1 MGVTVSSSVKKKTPA
16 SRYQLRVKRSKTGKG
31 LFTQVPIK
39 KGARII
45 EYTGKVV
52 TNADRRLDWGKY
64 FFEVGKN
71 KVIDGNIP
79 SNLARYINHSC
90 VPNCEAD
97 GPEGKVYISA
107 LRNIK
112 PGEELTYD
120 YGEEYFDKH
129 IGAAKCKCPKHSK
142 LLTKVK
148 GRTK

>member
-1 MGVTVSSSVKKKTPA
+1 MSAKAPSAKQKKPA
-16 SRYQLRVKRSKTGKG
+16 RSYQLRVRRSAAGKG
-31 LFTQVPIK
+31 LFTEESIK

-52 TNADRRLDWGKY
+52 KDSDRRLDWGKY

-71 KVIDGNIP
+71 KVIDGNIK

-97 GPEGKVYISA
+97 GPEGKVYISS

-112 PGEELTYD
+112 AGEELTYD

-129 IGAAKCKCPKHSK
+129 IGAKLCKCPKHSK
-142 LLTKVK
+142 LSK
-148 GRTK
+148 

>member
-1 MGVTVSSSVKKKTPA
+1 MSKTKKPKTYA
-16 SRYQLRVKRSKTGKG
+16 LRIMRSKSGKG
-31 LFTQVPIK
+31 LFAEEPIK

-52 TNADRRLDWGKY
+52 SEDDKRLDWGKY

-71 KVIDGNIP
+71 TVIDGNIK

-112 PGEELTYD
+112 EGEELTYD

-129 IGAAKCKCPKHSK
+129 IGPKLCKCPKHSK
-142 LLTKVK
+142 K
-148 GRTK
+148 